1 LETARAAAV
10 ASTQASNVWR
20 GVRDPAIF
28 GLAQDNM
35 DYPEHLGN
43 YHSATTKTA
52 ADLETARAAAV
63 ASTQA
68 SNVWR
73 GVRDPAI
80 FGLAQDHKDYPEH
93 FDEQNAASTKVA
105 ADLEAGRQSE
115 IAGT

>member
-1 LETARAAAV
+1 MG
-10 ASTQASNVWR
+10 SNVWR

-80 FGLAQDHKDYPEH
+80 FGLAQDNKDYPEH
-93 FDEQNAASTKVA
+93 LDEQNAATTKTNT
-105 ADLEAGRQSE
+105 DLETARAAAVASTQASNVWRGV
-115 IAGT
+115 